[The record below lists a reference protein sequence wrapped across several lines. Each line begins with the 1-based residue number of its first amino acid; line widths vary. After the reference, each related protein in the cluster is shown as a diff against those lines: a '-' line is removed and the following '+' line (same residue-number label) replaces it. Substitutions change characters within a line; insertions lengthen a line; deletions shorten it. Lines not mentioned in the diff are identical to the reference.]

1 MKKISIDLKGKV
13 MRWARIIE
21 ENMSLIASI
30 RKPALDDLVKEMD
43 EFTKKDRYTIIFYE
57 DAKMEQCP
65 KCDYGAGRIYQW
77 LGRWY
82 FMCINCAHGIP
93 EPVLVD
99 WGEYGKLNEEDN
111 DNDENRDNETDK

>member
-1 MKKISIDLKGKV
+1 MKKISIDLRTKV
-13 MRWARIIE
+13 ERWANIVE
-21 ENMSLIASI
+21 ENIGIILSM
-30 RKPALDDLVKEMD
+30 RKEPLEDLVKDMR
-43 EFTKKDRYTIIFYE
+43 EFIKKDRYTIIFYE

-82 FMCINCAHGIP
+82 FMCVNCAYGMP

-99 WGEYGKLNEEDN
+99 WGEYGKLNEKDRMNN
-111 DNDENRDNETDK
+111 D